1 MFMRANSSS
10 CGRSQPAATSSIGRF
25 DGIIQPIAAVMN
37 DSVSRKW
44 PGVKHWYVLGQ
55 QNRSSS
61 ISNSCRSVVPDRQ

>member
-44 PGVKHWYVLGQ
+44 PGVKHW
-55 QNRSSS
+55 
-61 ISNSCRSVVPDRQ
+61 